1 MDLTTLL
8 LLGGAAYF
16 LFSRKSTSE
25 TLNQIQS
32 RLQQVQEQAQK
43 AQDDITATNKAIQE
57 ENYIRE
63 QEEIVRKEEADVAAK
78 CYPVGFYGV
87 IGNYYTSD
95 KLVSYQWYLKFE
107 NTSNTSITVNLES
120 LSVTILN
127 SKQIRDNTSFIRK
140 QITVQPKSSS
150 GWVLVTKKEN
160 AESYGYSTFGK
171 DIQQEHPDHRYD
183 WWYKAEATIKYS
195 LSNPYVNN
203 GLPLDVPAVVLS
215 GGVYGVRVYEDL
227 NISKFAPKLAPWAD
241 YHIDVMNW
249 YDNEYD
255 YWAQQLG
262 YKDYDELAA
271 SGDLGARKKL
281 FRTVALRNAEV
292 AQPVL
297 ESGIATNRFWMGE

>member
-1 MDLTTLL
+1 MNALPFILLGAGYLL
-8 LLGGAAYF
+8 LK
-16 LFSRKSTSE
+16 SRNSDA
-25 TLNQIQS
+25 LAQ
-32 RLQQVQEQAQK
+32 LQDQLEQVKKQAQK
-43 AQDDITATNKAIQE
+43 AQDDITATNKAIQD

-107 NTSNTSITVNLES
+107 NTSNASITVNLES

-127 SKQIRDNTSFIRK
+127 SKQIRYNTSFIRK

-203 GLPLDVPAVVLS
+203 GLPLDVPAVVLE
-215 GGVYGVRVYEDL
+215 GGVYGVRIYENL
-227 NISKFAPKLAPWAD
+227 NITGFAPKLAPWAD
-241 YHIDVMNW
+241 YHIAVTNW
-249 YDNEYD
+249 YNDEYD
-255 YWAQQLG
+255 RVARLLG

-281 FRTVALRNAEV
+281 MRTVALRNAEV

-297 ESGIATNRFWMGE
+297 DRGIATNRFWMGE

>member
-1 MDLTTLL
+1 MNALPFILLGVGYLL
-8 LLGGAAYF
+8 LK
-16 LFSRKSTSE
+16 SRNSDA
-25 TLNQIQS
+25 LAQ
-32 RLQQVQEQAQK
+32 LQDQLEQVKKQAQK
-43 AQDDITATNKAIQE
+43 AQDDITATNKAIQD

-107 NTSNTSITVNLES
+107 NTSNASITVNLES

-127 SKQIRDNTSFIRK
+127 SKQIRYNTSFIRK

-203 GLPLDVPAVVLS
+203 GLPLDVPAVVLE
-215 GGVYGVRVYEDL
+215 GGVYGVRIYENL
-227 NISKFAPKLAPWAD
+227 NITGFAPKLAPWAD
-241 YHIDVMNW
+241 YHIAVTNW
-249 YDNEYD
+249 YNDEYD
-255 YWAQQLG
+255 RVARLLG

-281 FRTVALRNAEV
+281 MRTVALRNAEV

-297 ESGIATNRFWMGE
+297 DRGIATNRFWMGE

>member
-1 MDLTTLL
+1 MNALPFILLGVGYLL
-8 LLGGAAYF
+8 LK
-16 LFSRKSTSE
+16 SRNSDA
-25 TLNQIQS
+25 LAQ
-32 RLQQVQEQAQK
+32 LQDQLEQVKKQAQK
-43 AQDDITATNKAIQE
+43 AQDDITATNKAIQD

-107 NTSNTSITVNLES
+107 NTSNASITVNLES

-203 GLPLDVPAVVLS
+203 GLPLDVPAVVLE
-215 GGVYGVRVYEDL
+215 GGVYGVRIYEDL
-227 NISKFAPKLAPWAD
+227 NITGFAPKLAPWAD
-241 YHIDVMNW
+241 YHIAVINW
-249 YDNEYD
+249 YNDEYNRM
-255 YWAQQLG
+255 ARLLG

-281 FRTVALRNAEV
+281 MRTVALSNAEV

-297 ESGIATNRFWMGE
+297 DRGIATNRFWMGE

>member
-16 LFSRKSTSE
+16 LFSRKSTSD
-25 TLNQIQS
+25 TLTKIQS
-32 RLQQVQEQAQK
+32 QLQQVQK
-43 AQDDITATNKAIQE
+43 AQDDITATNQAIQE

-107 NTSNTSITVNLES
+107 NTSNASITVNLES

-127 SKQIRDNTSFIRK
+127 SRQIRDNTSFIRK

-171 DIQQEHPDHRYD
+171 DIQQEHSDHRYD

-203 GLPLDVPAVVLS
+203 GLPLDVPAVVLA
-215 GGVYGVRVYEDL
+215 GGVYGVRIYEDL
-227 NISKFAPKLAPWAD
+227 NITGFAPKLAPWAD
-241 YHIDVMNW
+241 YHIAVNNW
-249 YDNEYD
+249 YNDEYD
-255 YWAQQLG
+255 RMARQLG

-271 SGDLGARKKL
+271 SGNLGARKKV
-281 FRTVALRNAEV
+281 FRAVALQNAEV

-297 ESGIATNRFWMGE
+297 ESGIATNRFWIGE

>member
-1 MDLTTLL
+1 MNALPFILLGAGYLL
-8 LLGGAAYF
+8 LK
-16 LFSRKSTSE
+16 SRNTDA
-25 TLNQIQS
+25 LAQ
-32 RLQQVQEQAQK
+32 LQDQLEQVKKQAQK
-43 AQDDITATNKAIQE
+43 AQDDITATNKAIQD

-63 QEEIVRKEEADVAAK
+63 QEEIVRKEEADVASK

-107 NTSNTSITVNLES
+107 NTSNTSITVNFES

-171 DIQQEHPDHRYD
+171 DIQQLYPDHRYD

-203 GLPLDVPAVVLS
+203 GLPLDVPAVVLE

-241 YHIDVMNW
+241 YHIAIIDW
-249 YDNEYD
+249 YDQKM
-255 YWAQQLG
+255 QQELG
-262 YKDYDELAA
+262 MTYAEAISKFRTTN
-271 SGDLGARKKL
+271 DLGFRKKVVKIV
-281 FRTVALRNAEV
+281 TQKADVIE
-292 AQPVL
+292 PTL
-297 ESGIATNRFWMGE
+297 ERGISNYKWWLD

>member
-1 MDLTTLL
+1 MNALPFILLGVGYLL
-8 LLGGAAYF
+8 LK
-16 LFSRKSTSE
+16 SRNSDA
-25 TLNQIQS
+25 LAQ
-32 RLQQVQEQAQK
+32 LQDQLEQVKKQAQK
-43 AQDDITATNKAIQE
+43 AQDDITATNKAIQD

-107 NTSNTSITVNLES
+107 NTSNASITVNLES

-203 GLPLDVPAVVLS
+203 GLPLDVPAVVLE
-215 GGVYGVRVYEDL
+215 GGVYGVRIYEDL
-227 NISKFAPKLAPWAD
+227 NITGFAPKLAPWAD
-241 YHIDVMNW
+241 YHIAVTNW
-249 YDNEYD
+249 YNDEYD
-255 YWAQQLG
+255 RVARLLG

-281 FRTVALRNAEV
+281 MRTVALSNAEV

-297 ESGIATNRFWMGE
+297 DRGIATNRFWMGE

>member
-1 MDLTTLL
+1 MNALPFILLGVGYLL
-8 LLGGAAYF
+8 LK
-16 LFSRKSTSE
+16 SRNSDA
-25 TLNQIQS
+25 LAQ
-32 RLQQVQEQAQK
+32 LQDQLEQVKKQAQK
-43 AQDDITATNKAIQE
+43 AQDDITATNKAIQD

-107 NTSNTSITVNLES
+107 NTSNASITVNLES

-127 SKQIRDNTSFIRK
+127 SKQIRYNTSFIRK

-203 GLPLDVPAVVLS
+203 GLPLDVPAVVIE
-215 GGVYGVRVYEDL
+215 GGVYGVRIYENL
-227 NISKFAPKLAPWAD
+227 NITGFAPKLAPWAD
-241 YHIDVMNW
+241 YHIAVTNW
-249 YDNEYD
+249 YNDEYD
-255 YWAQQLG
+255 RVARLLG

-281 FRTVALRNAEV
+281 MRTVALRNAEV

-297 ESGIATNRFWMGE
+297 DRGIATNRFWMGE

>member
-1 MDLTTLL
+1 MNALPFILLGVGYLL
-8 LLGGAAYF
+8 LK
-16 LFSRKSTSE
+16 SRNSDA
-25 TLNQIQS
+25 LAQ
-32 RLQQVQEQAQK
+32 LQDQLEQVKKQAQK
-43 AQDDITATNKAIQE
+43 AQDDITATNKAIQD

-107 NTSNTSITVNLES
+107 NTSNASITVNLES

-127 SKQIRDNTSFIRK
+127 SKQIRYNTSFIRK

-203 GLPLDVPAVVLS
+203 GLPLDVPAVVLE
-215 GGVYGVRVYEDL
+215 GGVYGVRIYENL
-227 NISKFAPKLAPWAD
+227 NITGFAPKLAPWAD
-241 YHIDVMNW
+241 YHIAVINW
-249 YDNEYD
+249 YNDEYNRM
-255 YWAQQLG
+255 ARLLG

-281 FRTVALRNAEV
+281 MRTVALRNAEV

-297 ESGIATNRFWMGE
+297 DRGIATNRFWMGE